1 MNAEKTSV
9 APNVDHAEIAKF
21 EAVASRWWDLE
32 GEFKPLHR
40 INPLR
45 LGYIAERSGGLFG
58 KKVLDVGCGGG
69 ILAESMAREGATVTG
84 LDMGAEPLQVARLH
98 ALESGIQVDYVQETV
113 EEHAAKHPQQYDVV
127 TCMEMLEHVPDPQ
140 SVVHACA
147 RLVKPGGQVF
157 FSTINRNGKAW
168 LMAVFGAEYVMK
180 MVPKGTHDVK
190 KFIKPAEL
198 LGWVDQTTLKEQH
211 IIGLHYNPLTN
222 TFKLA
227 PGLMLTICCIP
238 PPNRTEVSTSAYD
251 DCAASS
257 RVIIS
262 SDEEISTR
270 SNFHFFFCFID
281 FFSRPYA
288 TWTCGL
294 LPFRNLNLTSKSTL
308 VLKRFLTKILTI

>member
-1 MNAEKTSV
+1 MSEQ
-9 APNVDHAEIAKF
+9 NVDHQEIAKF

-45 LGYIAERSGGLFG
+45 LNYIQQRADGVVS
-58 KKVLDVGCGGG
+58 KKILDVGCGGG
-69 ILAESMAREGATVTG
+69 SLAESMAREGADVTG

-98 ALESGIQVDYVQETV
+98 SLETGIKVTYVQETV
-113 EEHAAKHPQQYDVV
+113 EQHADEHASLYDIV

-168 LMAVFGAEYVMK
+168 LMAVVGAEYVMK

-227 PGLMLTICCIP
+227 PGVDVNYMLHT
-238 PPNRTEVSTSAYD
+238 TAKQD
-251 DCAASS
+251 
-257 RVIIS
+257 
-262 SDEEISTR
+262 
-270 SNFHFFFCFID
+270 
-281 FFSRPYA
+281 
-288 TWTCGL
+288 
-294 LPFRNLNLTSKSTL
+294 
-308 VLKRFLTKILTI
+308 

>member
-69 ILAESMAREGATVTG
+69 ILAESMAREGAT
-84 LDMGAEPLQVARLH
+84 DMGAEPLQVARLH
-98 ALESGIQVDYVQETV
+98 ALESGIQVNYVQETV

-168 LMAVFGAEYVMK
+168 LMAVVGAEYVMK

-227 PGLMLTICCIP
+227 PGVDVNYMLHT
-238 PPNRTEVSTSAYD
+238 TAKQD
-251 DCAASS
+251 
-257 RVIIS
+257 
-262 SDEEISTR
+262 
-270 SNFHFFFCFID
+270 
-281 FFSRPYA
+281 
-288 TWTCGL
+288 
-294 LPFRNLNLTSKSTL
+294 
-308 VLKRFLTKILTI
+308 